1 MTRAGTNA
9 AATLE
14 TTGPLASV
22 SATDLPFAGALGDT
36 AARVRLAAHPATPQ
50 HLLQHLAVD
59 TDVMVRAAVA
69 MNLAAT
75 PALLAILTTDG
86 DERVRALLAAK
97 IAHLLPGLAGGE
109 HAQAAQH
116 IRAALAT
123 LVEDEALRVR
133 AAIADAVKAM
143 PAAPRQLILRLA
155 ADPALQVCDPVI
167 RLSPLL
173 TDADLLAL
181 LAFPP
186 HPEAP
191 QSVAARPGLSA
202 PVADSVAARADGA
215 TIHALL
221 QNRSASIQ
229 EVTLDALV
237 ARAGSQPGWHE
248 PLVRRPTLSKAA
260 AHALSAMVAIGLIQ
274 VLSDRAD
281 LAPALAAELRQR
293 LLTRLGTQAAP
304 DEDVDDPL
312 PALRKLHSAGALTEA
327 TLLEAARAGD
337 LRRTIAALALASGL
351 PVAAVERAAYLR
363 SAKALVSLAWRAGF
377 SMKAASVV
385 QVVLGQLEPGD
396 VLTALHGGAFPLT
409 NAEMAYQIEVLVPA
423 GRS

>member
-1 MTRAGTNA
+1 MTVAGTDA
-9 AATLE
+9 ADTFKATR
-14 TTGPLASV
+14 PL
-22 SATDLPFAGALGDT
+22 TLGLTPDLSFAGALGDP
-36 AARVRLAAHPATPQ
+36 AARVRLAAHPNTPQ

-59 TDVMVRAAVA
+59 ADVMVRAAVA

-116 IRAALAT
+116 IRAALAV

-133 AAIADAVKAM
+133 AAVADAVKAM
-143 PAAPRQLILRLA
+143 PAAPRDLILRLA
-155 ADPALQVCDPVI
+155 ADPALRVCDPVI

-202 PVADSVAARADGA
+202 HVADSVAARADSA

-237 ARAGSQPGWHE
+237 ARAAGQPGWHE

-260 AHALSAMVAIGLIQ
+260 ARALSAMVAIGLIQ

-281 LAPALAAELRQR
+281 LAPALATELRQR
-293 LLTRLGTQAAP
+293 LLTRLGAQIAP
-304 DEDVDDPL
+304 GEERDDPL
-312 PALRKLHSAGALTEA
+312 PALRELHSAGALTEA
-327 TLLEAARAGD
+327 TLLEAARTGD
-337 LRRTIAALALASGL
+337 LRRIIVALALASGL

-363 SAKALVSLAWRAGF
+363 SAKALVSLTWRAGF
-377 SMKAASVV
+377 SMKVASVV
-385 QVVLGQLEPGD
+385 QAVLGQLEPGD
-396 VLTALHGGAFPLT
+396 ALTGLHGGAFPLT
-409 NAEMAYQIEVLVPA
+409 NAEMAYQIEVLVSA
-423 GRS
+423 GRI

>member
-1 MTRAGTNA
+1 MTVAGTDA
-9 AATLE
+9 ADTLE
-14 TTGPLASV
+14 AAGPLAPGLTAEV
-22 SATDLPFAGALGDT
+22 PFTGALGDV
-36 AARVRLAAHPATPQ
+36 AARVRLAAHPGTPQ

-59 TDVMVRAAVA
+59 AEVMVRAAVA
-69 MNLAAT
+69 MNRAAT

-116 IRAALAT
+116 IRAALAV

-143 PAAPRQLILRLA
+143 PGVPRELILRLA
-155 ADPALQVCDPVI
+155 VDPALRVCDPVI

-191 QSVAARPGLSA
+191 QSVAARPGLNA
-202 PVADSVAARADGA
+202 HVADAVAARADSA

-237 ARAGSQPGWHE
+237 ARAASQPGWHE

-260 AHALSAMVAIGLIQ
+260 ARALSAMVAIGLVQ

-281 LAPALAAELRQR
+281 LAPALATELRQR
-293 LLTRLGTQAAP
+293 LLTRLDAQVAP
-304 DEDVDDPL
+304 GEDVDDPL
-312 PALRKLHSAGALTEA
+312 PALRKLHSTGALTEA
-327 TLLEAARAGD
+327 ALLEAARAGD
-337 LRRTIAALALASGL
+337 LRRTTAALALASGL
-351 PVAAVERAAYLR
+351 PLAAVERATYLR

-385 QVVLGQLEPGD
+385 QAVLGQLEPGD
-396 VLTALHGGAFPLT
+396 VLTALHGSAFPLT
-409 NAEMAYQIEVLVPA
+409 NAEMTYQIEVLVSA
-423 GRS
+423 GRT

>member
-1 MTRAGTNA
+1 MTVAWTGAADILKAG
-9 AATLE
+9 E
-14 TTGPLASV
+14 PLALGLT
-22 SATDLPFAGALGDT
+22 ADTPLAGALGDP
-36 AARVRLAAHPATPQ
+36 AARVRLAAHPGTPQ

-59 TDVMVRAAVA
+59 ADVMVRAAVA
-69 MNLAAT
+69 MNRAAT

-116 IRAALAT
+116 IRAALAV

-133 AAIADAVKAM
+133 AAITDAVKAM
-143 PAAPRQLILRLA
+143 PAAPRELILRLA
-155 ADPALQVCDPVI
+155 ADPALRVCDPVI

-202 PVADSVAARADGA
+202 HVADSVAARADSA

-221 QNRSASIQ
+221 QNRSANIQ

-237 ARAGSQPGWHE
+237 ERAAGQPGWHE

-260 AHALSAMVAIGLIQ
+260 ARALSAMVAIGLVQ

-281 LAPALAAELRQR
+281 LAPALATELRQR
-293 LLTRLGTQAAP
+293 LLTRLGTEMAP
-304 DEDVDDPL
+304 GENVDDPL

-337 LRRTIAALALASGL
+337 LHRTTVALALASGL
-351 PVAAVERAAYLR
+351 PLAAVERAAYLR

-385 QVVLGQLEPGD
+385 QAVLGQLEPCD

-409 NAEMAYQIEVLVPA
+409 NAEMAYQIEVLASA
-423 GRS
+423 GRA

>member
-1 MTRAGTNA
+1 MTVAGTDA
-9 AATLE
+9 ADTLE
-14 TTGPLASV
+14 AVEPLALGLT
-22 SATDLPFAGALGDT
+22 ADMPFAGALGDA
-36 AARVRLAAHPATPQ
+36 AARVRLAAHPGTSQ

-59 TDVMVRAAVA
+59 ADVMVRAAVA
-69 MNLAAT
+69 MNRAAT
-75 PALLAILTTDG
+75 PALHAILTTDG

-116 IRAALAT
+116 IRAALAV
-123 LVEDEALRVR
+123 LVEDEAVRVR

-143 PAAPRQLILRLA
+143 PAAPRKLILRLA
-155 ADPALQVCDPVI
+155 ADPALRVCDPVI

-173 TDADLLAL
+173 TDADLLVL

-191 QSVAARPGLSA
+191 QSVAARPGLNA
-202 PVADSVAARADGA
+202 HVADWIAARADSA

-221 QNRSASIQ
+221 QNRSANIQ

-237 ARAGSQPGWHE
+237 ARAAGRPGWHE

-260 AHALSAMVAIGLIQ
+260 ARALSAMVAIGLVQ

-281 LAPALAAELRQR
+281 LAPALATELRQR
-293 LLTRLGTQAAP
+293 LLTRLGAHVAP
-304 DEDVDDPL
+304 GEDVDDPL
-312 PALRKLHSAGALTEA
+312 SALRKLHSAGGLTEA

-337 LRRTIAALALASGL
+337 LRRVTAALALASGL
-351 PVAAVERAAYLR
+351 PLATVERATYLR

-385 QVVLGQLEPGD
+385 QAVLGQLEPGD
-396 VLTALHGGAFPLT
+396 VLTALHGGTFPLT
-409 NAEMAYQIEVLVPA
+409 NAEMTYQIEVLVAA
-423 GRS
+423 GRT

>member
-1 MTRAGTNA
+1 MTAAGTDA
-9 AATLE
+9 ANTLE
-14 TTGPLASV
+14 ATDPLAPGLT
-22 SATDLPFAGALGDT
+22 ADMRIAGTLGDS
-36 AARVRLAAHPATPQ
+36 AARVRLAAHPGTPQ

-59 TDVMVRAAVA
+59 ADVMVRAAVA
-69 MNLAAT
+69 MNRAAT

-116 IRAALAT
+116 IRAALAV

-143 PAAPRQLILRLA
+143 PAAPRELILRLA
-155 ADPALQVCDPVI
+155 ADPALGVCDPVI

-181 LAFPP
+181 LAFPQ

-202 PVADSVAARADGA
+202 HVADSVAARTDSA

-221 QNRSASIQ
+221 QNRSANIQ

-237 ARAGSQPGWHE
+237 ARAAGQPGWHE

-260 AHALSAMVAIGLIQ
+260 ARALSAMVAIGLVQ
-274 VLSDRAD
+274 VLADRAD
-281 LAPALAAELRQR
+281 LVPELATELRQR
-293 LLTRLGTQAAP
+293 LLTRLGAQVAP
-304 DEDVDDPL
+304 GEDVDDPL
-312 PALRKLHSAGALTEA
+312 PALRKLQSAGALTET

-337 LRRTIAALALASGL
+337 LRRTTAALALASGL
-351 PVAAVERAAYLR
+351 SLAAVDRAAYLR

-377 SMKAASVV
+377 TMKAASVV

-409 NAEMAYQIEVLVPA
+409 NAEMAYQIEVLVSA
-423 GRS
+423 GRT

>member
-1 MTRAGTNA
+1 MTVAGIDA
-9 AATLE
+9 ADTLE
-14 TTGPLASV
+14 ATEPLAPGLT
-22 SATDLPFAGALGDT
+22 AEMPFAGALGDP
-36 AARVRLAAHPATPQ
+36 AARVRLAAHPSTPQ

-59 TDVMVRAAVA
+59 ADVMVRAAVA
-69 MNLAAT
+69 MNRAAT
-75 PALLAILTTDG
+75 PALHAILTTDG

-116 IRAALAT
+116 IRAALAV
-123 LVEDEALRVR
+123 LVKDAAVRVR

-143 PAAPRQLILRLA
+143 PNAPRELILRLA

-191 QSVAARPGLSA
+191 RSVAARPGLNA
-202 PVADSVAARADGA
+202 HVADSVIARADSA

-221 QNRSASIQ
+221 QNRSANIQ
-229 EVTLDALV
+229 ELTLDTLV
-237 ARAGSQPGWHE
+237 AQAGGQPGWHE

-260 AHALSAMVAIGLIQ
+260 ARALSAMVAIGLVQ

-293 LLTRLGTQAAP
+293 LLTRLGAQVASG
-304 DEDVDDPL
+304 EDMDDPL

-327 TLLEAARAGD
+327 TLLEAVRAGD
-337 LRRTIAALALASGL
+337 LRRTTAALALASGL
-351 PVAAVERAAYLR
+351 PLAAVERAAYLR

-385 QVVLGQLEPGD
+385 QAVLGQLEPGD

-409 NAEMAYQIEVLVPA
+409 NAEMAYQIEMLVPA